1 MPTDIVIKR
10 CLEEAERRVDAMQ
23 VLCDLLTGQLKG
35 ERCQID
41 AIKAALVS
49 DNGEAVQGEISPEM
63 LG

>member
-1 MPTDIVIKR
+1 MSTDIVIKR

-23 VLCDLLTGQLKG
+23 VLCDLLTGQLNG
-35 ERCQID
+35 ERCQFD